1 MKEEIREIIDYYSK
15 QRNPQEQENI
25 VAMLRE
31 IQEAEGCITMKVQEE
46 AAEALGVKPSV
57 LSCII
62 KRYPSLKEVDYAHEM
77 VLCTGKAVNAKQYGN
92 FRYGKERIWHF
103 KRRYISRRKLSSDY
117 KKLFKAM
124 QNFSQYAFG
133 RRVVCQ
139 FNKRKGN
146 IIIRKKEIK
155 HWNIRYYYLI

>member
-1 MKEEIREIIDYYSK
+1 MKEEIREIIDYYNK

-62 KRYPSLKEVDYAHEM
+62 KRYPSLKEADYAHEM
-77 VLCTGKAVNAKQYGN
+77 VLCTGKSYQCKNSMEIL
-92 FRYGKERIWHF
+92 RCKERIWHF

-133 RRVVCQ
+133 RELYANLTKEKVISLLE
-139 FNKRKGN
+139 KR
-146 IIIRKKEIK
+146 R
-155 HWNIRYYYLI
+155 

>member
-62 KRYPSLKEVDYAHEM
+62 KRYPSLKEADYAHEM

-103 KRRYISRRKLSSDY
+103 KRRYISRRKLHLTTRNCLKQCRTSPNMLLDGE
-117 KKLFKAM
+117 L
-124 QNFSQYAFG
+124 YANLTKEKVISLLEK
-133 RRVVCQ
+133 RR
-139 FNKRKGN
+139 
-146 IIIRKKEIK
+146 
-155 HWNIRYYYLI
+155 